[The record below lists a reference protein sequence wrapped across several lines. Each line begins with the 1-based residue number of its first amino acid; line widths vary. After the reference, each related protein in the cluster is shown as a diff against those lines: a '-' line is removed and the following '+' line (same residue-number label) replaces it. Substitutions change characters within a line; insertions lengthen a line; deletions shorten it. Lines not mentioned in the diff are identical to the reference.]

1 MKILYACLGIFLLFQ
16 LQQALYRRFWDKNLS
31 VTLSFSKDTAVEG
44 DELILYET
52 VTNQKLL
59 PIPILK
65 IKFMTSRYLSFLDTR
80 STEVTDYYYR
90 NDILSVMMYQKLT
103 RSVSFACSHRGY
115 FTINKIFLICNDI
128 FLTSEHIESCD
139 TGIHLCVY
147 PRPVDYDRMNIP
159 FQKMLGTILTKRC
172 LNEDPFEFRS
182 IREYQTYDTLKTIN
196 WKASAKAGSLMVNVY
211 DYTSSQQ
218 VKILL
223 NLESETLW
231 KYEALEEE
239 SIRLAASFAA
249 AFIEQGISTSLYT
262 NSPNPLTR
270 NLFSVPAGSSKHHI
284 QTINE
289 ALSRI
294 DTSQTMPGFIHAVG
308 NEITEATSND
318 TILIISTYQKEDL
331 QAQLRCLAGKKID
344 FTWIIPYNRE
354 IKLHVRDELLPHV
367 LSWEIEK

>member
-1 MKILYACLGIFLLFQ
+1 MKILYACLGVFLLFQ
-16 LQQALYRRFWDKNLS
+16 LQQVLYRRFWDKNLS
-31 VTLSFSKDTAVEG
+31 VQLSFSKNNAVEG
-44 DELILYET
+44 DELVLYET

-80 STEVTDYYYR
+80 TTEVTDHYYR

-115 FTINKIFLICNDI
+115 FTIDKVFLICNDI
-128 FLTSEHIESCD
+128 FLNFEHIKSCD
-139 TGIHLCVY
+139 MGIHLYVY
-147 PRPVDYDRMNIP
+147 PKPVDYDRISIP
-159 FQKMLGTILTKRC
+159 FQKMFGTILTKRC

-182 IREYQTYDTLKTIN
+182 IREYQTYDALKTIN
-196 WKASAKAGSLMVNVY
+196 WKASAKTGSLMVNVY

-231 KYEALEEE
+231 RYETLEEE

-249 AFIEQGISTSLYT
+249 AFIEQGIPASLYS
-262 NSPNPLTR
+262 NSPNPLTG
-270 NLFSVPAGSSKHHI
+270 NLFSVPAGSSPHHI

-289 ALSRI
+289 TLSRI
-294 DTSQTMPGFIHAVG
+294 DTSLTMPGFISAVG
-308 NEITEATSND
+308 SEIENASSND

-331 QAQLRCLAGKKID
+331 QEQLSCLAKNKID
-344 FTWIIPYNRE
+344 FSWMIPYNKE
-354 IKLHVRDELLPHV
+354 IKLHIRNELLPHV
-367 LSWEIEK
+367 IYWEMEK